1 MKAMFIAAFL
11 VVSVA
16 SAVPALAAIQVF
28 KFNTPEQEQ
37 RFQTL
42 SDQFRCLVCQNES
55 LSASNADLAK
65 DLRREIHSMIVQGK
79 TNKQIID
86 YMVARYGEFVL
97 YKPRIEFRTY
107 LLWFGPLL
115 LIIIGVVVLMAF
127 VRKQG
132 RKHAAALN
140 EDERRRV
147 DDLIS
152 RHSG

>member
-1 MKAMFIAAFL
+1 MKAMFIAAL
-11 VVSVA
+11 LAA
-16 SAVPALAAIQVF
+16 SIAGAVPALAAIQVF

-37 RFQTL
+37 RFQSL
-42 SDQFRCLVCQNES
+42 SDQLRCLVCQNEN

-65 DLRREIHSMIVQGK
+65 DLRREIHGMIVQGK

-107 LLWFGPLL
+107 LLWFGPFV
-115 LIIIGVVVLMAF
+115 LIIIGVGVLMVF

-132 RKHAAALN
+132 RKHTAALN
-140 EDERRRV
+140 EEERRRL